1 MKRYPASLIIREI
14 QVKTTTTLHFRP
26 VRMAKIKNT
35 TKHKYWRGCREK
47 ETLVHDWWEFK
58 LVKPLWKTVWKFLE
72 KLKKKKELPYD
83 STIPLLD
90 IY

>member
-1 MKRYPASLIIREI
+1 MANRHMKRYPTSLIIREI

-35 TKHKYWRGCREK
+35 TKNKYWRGCREN

-58 LVKPLWKTVWKFLE
+58 LVKPLWKNVWKFLE
-72 KLKKKKELPYD
+72 KLKKKER
-83 STIPLLD
+83 TAI
-90 IY
+90 